1 MALKMCKMWSN
12 GIKIAFFV
20 QKITKNR
27 PAAGGF
33 APWPPSVTRLKY
45 STLLYLSTSP
55 NLNIFA
61 F

>member
-12 GIKIAFFV
+12 GIKTTFF

-33 APWPPSVTRLKY
+33 AHNLGRLEAPPPDPRLWY
-45 STLLYLSTSP
+45 IWIIVHFFT
-55 NLNIFA
+55 
-61 F
+61 